1 MSKTT
6 HTPGPWRWEFN
17 AKHKSVQLVGGVP
30 TFDLTIIDFERW
42 GMSGATPRFR
52 DTSED
57 GMNTMY
63 RLCDKPEWIVP
74 EPGRSHHKTWHQLV
88 KHPDAQLIAAAPE
101 LLDALKDCLAFLER
115 DMPVASSGPERR
127 KASAAIAKATG
138 AAQ

>member
-6 HTPGPWRWEFN
+6 HTPGPWVYGDWLNKKAGFIDSAGWVDIWSYNKGEDSLPFASCKHFN
-17 AKHKSVQLVGGVP
+17 ELANA
-30 TFDLTIIDFERW
+30 R
-42 GMSGATPRFR
+42 
-52 DTSED
+52 
-57 GMNTMY
+57 
-63 RLCDKPEWIVP
+63 
-74 EPGRSHHKTWHQLV
+74 
-88 KHPDAQLIAAAPE
+88 LIAAAPE

>member
-6 HTPGPWRWEFN
+6 HTPGPWLIAGGTTVYALN
-17 AKHKSVQLVGGVP
+17 AHGYNRFSAQVQRGYADSKWP
-30 TFDLTIIDFERW
+30 IEAEE
-42 GMSGATPRFR
+42 MEA
-52 DTSED
+52 
-57 GMNTMY
+57 NT
-63 RLCDKPEWIVP
+63 R
-74 EPGRSHHKTWHQLV
+74 
-88 KHPDAQLIAAAPE
+88 LIAAAPE